1 MIKYLLEEIIMILTS
16 TNNKLWILSKTKILG
31 IHTDINF
38 QIVFWKNCYVT
49 YNNKNGID
57 GFLLLLLSNGD
68 LQLKCDYI
76 KDI

>member
-57 GFLLLLLSNGD
+57 GISSSFI
-68 LQLKCDYI
+68 I
-76 KDI
+76 KWGSSIKMWLY